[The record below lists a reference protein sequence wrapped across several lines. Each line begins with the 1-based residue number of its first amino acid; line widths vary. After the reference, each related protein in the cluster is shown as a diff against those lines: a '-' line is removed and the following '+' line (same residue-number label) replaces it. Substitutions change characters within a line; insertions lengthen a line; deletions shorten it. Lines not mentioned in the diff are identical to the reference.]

1 MQSRSTGDFNSVAR
15 IIKIYDLQSKQ
26 WVCWIST
33 KTIKHFK
40 GMNLRFEE
48 LDCRPVLIKEY
59 KKYVIYLY
67 YNFLSTT
74 EVMWRD
80 MALKIVTI
88 FTD

>member
-1 MQSRSTGDFNSVAR
+1 
-15 IIKIYDLQSKQ
+15 
-26 WVCWIST
+26 
-33 KTIKHFK
+33 
-40 GMNLRFEE
+40 MNLRFEE